1 MGSADMAVSIMM
13 TRLSFA
19 FAAGTRKK
27 DLINEFVFPFAED
40 RAAKHIGCWAV
51 SEALHGSDQFLLGT
65 KASDDLYFA
74 GQLHARLDGEHYVI
88 DGAKSAW
95 VANAAIA
102 THMVAWLTLAL
113 PTRGARTERW
123 PLSRLIYPASLA
135 SRPWTCSAS
144 APSAKTAVRFSEVR
158 VPQGYLVV
166 KIHPYQ
172 EELAKTLVF
181 VHAAMGAIFTGV
193 AQAAFDTAK
202 VHAHGRRQGGKAL
215 VQHQLC
221 RTAVRG
227 CTLRV
232 EAARAL
238 SRAAM
243 LYDDATGPML
253 ERAIAAKTFC
263 TQAAFEVADS
273 TVTLYGAQGLARE
286 HLAARLFCD
295 ARAALPMRSERR
307 SGAHRGEP
315 VSGDGLIADGIDL
328 GQFAAR
334 GERHYGDTSAS
345 SNRVMEYANVQA
357 RTHSN
362 RWVRAIGKG
371 CDTWHRFRQGDRCAG
386 HWNHGVAT
394 VRVMERESMLDALT
408 SVDPESEAKAR
419 RMSRRASDLR

>member
-1 MGSADMAVSIMM
+1 MRTYWWATDQNVDRVQEAAKSNAHGFAAEHMRPASAALALRPSPESLFNAKSPVWEVLRGAYQRRWHTALLPTGVGGLGLRGIDLALLFEELGWGSADMAVSIMM
-13 TRLSFA
+13 TGLPFA

-95 VANAAIA
+95 VANAAIG
-102 THMVAWLTLAL
+102 THMVASLTLLSDKRGEDRAL
-113 PTRGARTERW
+113 AFIPLDLPGVTREPPMDMLGQRA
-123 PLSRLIYPASLA
+123 LGQ
-135 SRPWTCSAS
+135 
-144 APSAKTAVRFSEVR
+144 TAVRFSEVR

-166 KIHPYQ
+166 NPSEYQ

-202 VHAHGRRQGGKAL
+202 THAHGRRQGGKPL
-215 VQHQLC
+215 VQHQLVQK
-221 RTAVRG
+221 RLFEMYT
-227 CTLRV
+227 RV

-263 TQAAFEVADS
+263 TQVAFEVADS
-273 TVTLYGAQGLARE
+273 AVTLYGAQGLARE

-295 ARAALPMRSERR
+295 ARAALTECGSNDVL
-307 SGAHRGEP
+307 A
-315 VSGDGLIADGIDL
+315 LIAASRL
-328 GQFAAR
+328 G
-334 GERHYGDTSAS
+334 E
-345 SNRVMEYANVQA
+345 V
-357 RTHSN
+357 
-362 RWVRAIGKG
+362 
-371 CDTWHRFRQGDRCAG
+371 
-386 HWNHGVAT
+386 
-394 VRVMERESMLDALT
+394 
-408 SVDPESEAKAR
+408 
-419 RMSRRASDLR
+419 